1 MRLKVNDITIHFKR
15 QAEGR
20 SYADVGTI
28 DSHFKFLA
36 HHVDRVGKEDS
47 QILGHLR
54 APWQRMAARSRGWEG
69 RKEIGDRHSRSL
81 DVYGS

>member
-15 QAEGR
+15 QAEGS

-28 DSHFKFLA
+28 DSHFRLLA

-47 QILGHLR
+47 QILGHFN
-54 APWQRMAARSRGWEG
+54 
-69 RKEIGDRHSRSL
+69 
-81 DVYGS
+81 Y